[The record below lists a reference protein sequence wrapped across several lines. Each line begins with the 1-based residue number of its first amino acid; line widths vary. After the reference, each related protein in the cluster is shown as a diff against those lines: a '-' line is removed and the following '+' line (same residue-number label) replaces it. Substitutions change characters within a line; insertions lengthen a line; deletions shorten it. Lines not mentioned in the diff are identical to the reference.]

1 METLKIFIFLL
12 LIISIIVL
20 LCVRVPSHIR
30 NSKIIFETNKRMGE
44 HNVLA
49 RKTEKRKT
57 ILIKKI
63 LKSQNRALDTLRKDS
78 I

>member
-1 METLKIFIFLL
+1 MD
-12 LIISIIVL
+12 
-20 LCVRVPSHIR
+20 
-30 NSKIIFETNKRMGE
+30 E
-44 HNVLA
+44 HNALA

-63 LKSQNRALDTLRKDS
+63 LKSQNRALDTLREDS